1 MLSMTIFDWL
11 QLPLILACGIG
22 LMFVA
27 AYFQKKSVTGRN
39 QTRETII
46 NAIGSVVLALPIFYL
61 GLPLKL
67 VSFETLGLDSFV
79 WWWLPASLGMA
90 VVLILLNAG
99 LALGYQALF
108 KVDESKLVSFQRT
121 SYFTNMS
128 RSRKN
133 SIMTILFGGILAPL
147 CEELYFRGLL
157 LSWFFA
163 FFNPW
168 IGIVATAII
177 FGLAH
182 YDSLGVVVT
191 GVIDGI
197 ALSLLF
203 VWFGSLWIPIMVH
216 IFNNTIGLV
225 AFIIE
230 SSKIK
235 PEPPANQNDLT
246 TNVLNE
252 NDLAIMY
259 QTERQDIDE
268 EKVQIRSEQDTA
280 G

>member
-11 QLPLILACGIG
+11 QFPLILACGIG
-22 LMFVA
+22 LMFAA
-27 AYFQKKSVTGRN
+27 AYFQKRMRFAPN
-39 QTRETII
+39 QTRDTFI
-46 NAIGSVVLALPIFYL
+46 NAIGSVLLALPIFYL
-61 GLPLKL
+61 GFPLKL
-67 VSFETLGLDSFV
+67 VSMETLGLDRFV

-90 VVLILLNAG
+90 IVLILLNAG

-108 KVDESKLVSFQRT
+108 KIDEAKLVSYQRS
-121 SYFTNMS
+121 SYFTAMS
-128 RSRKN
+128 RSRKRGL
-133 SIMTILFGGILAPL
+133 ITVLFGGVLAPL

-157 LSWFFA
+157 LAWFLT

-168 IGIVATAII
+168 IGIIATAIV

-182 YDSLGVVVT
+182 YDSAGVVVT
-191 GVIDGI
+191 GIIDGI
-197 ALSLLF
+197 ALAILF

-230 SSKIK
+230 SSKVK
-235 PEPPANQNDLT
+235 QQSPANINDLPE
-246 TNVLNE
+246 NVSNE
-252 NDLAIMY
+252 NVSAIMDG
-259 QTERQDIDE
+259 TERQDIDE
-268 EKVQIRSEQDTA
+268 EKVQIRSEQDAT